1 MSLIIINLI
10 TGISFGFVLFLV
22 AVGFSIIFG
31 LMGILNLAHG
41 ALYMIAAYVGYTA
54 FKWSGNYGVA
64 LIAGGITAGLV
75 GLLLE
80 RGFLN
85 RLHGRILGQILL
97 TFGFVYIITNFC
109 LWVWGPYPKDPFEP
123 AIWAG
128 SIPIAG
134 FFVPTY
140 RFAIMAVGL
149 VLAAALWWFQEKTK
163 IGAIIR
169 AGMEDKQ
176 MVSGLGINIGLL
188 YTGVFLIG
196 AVVVGIAAIIG
207 APLLGANLNLG
218 IDILLLAFVVVIV
231 GGVGSIQG
239 ALVGAILIGVI
250 DTLGKVFLP
259 GAAMI
264 TIYVVMVIILLVRP
278 QGLLGRA

>member
-1 MSLIIINLI
+1 MSLVIINLI

-41 ALYMIAAYVGYTA
+41 ALYMIAAFVGYTA
-54 FKWSGNYGVA
+54 FQWSGNYGVA
-64 LIAGGITAGLV
+64 LIAGAVTAGLV

-80 RGFLN
+80 RGFLS
-85 RLHGRILGQILL
+85 RLHGQVLGQILL

-109 LWVWGPYPKDPFEP
+109 LWVWGPYPKDPFGP
-123 AIWAG
+123 AIWSG
-128 SIPIAG
+128 SIPIVG

-140 RFAIMAVGL
+140 RFAIMAVGMIMA
-149 VLAAALWWFQEKTK
+149 VALWWFQEKTK
-163 IGAIIR
+163 IGSIVR
-169 AGMEDKQ
+169 AGMDDRQ

-188 YTGVFLIG
+188 YAGVFLLG

-207 APLLGANLNLG
+207 APLFGANLNQG
-218 IDILLLAFVVVIV
+218 IEVLLYGFVVVIV

-239 ALVGAILIGVI
+239 ALVGAILIGII
-250 DTLGKVFLP
+250 DALGKVYLP
-259 GAAMI
+259 GVAMI
-264 TIYVVMVIILLVRP
+264 TIYVVMVVILLVRP